1 MGPNSNATA
10 ARHDGF
16 DQLQEVSGLPAAA
29 ARTRLTLGF
38 RFVILFRDG
47 DGVPREPPQRLMTPA
62 SVLGQGRVRNPP
74 SGGFF
79 SCAVGARGRSGN
91 VYCNNSVG

>member
-16 DQLQEVSGLPAAA
+16 DQLQEVSGLPEAA

-62 SVLGQGRVRNPP
+62 SVLATR
-74 SGGFF
+74 
-79 SCAVGARGRSGN
+79 AGA
-91 VYCNNSVG
+91 CP